1 MIVRHAEQTDK
12 FKVIA
17 LWRACGLTRPWNLPE
32 EDFDFALG
40 GPSSTVLVAESGDQ
54 IIGSALV
61 GHDGHRGTVY
71 YISISPDRQS
81 SGLGKTLMNAAED
94 WLRDRGVWK
103 VNLLVRR
110 DNAAAVQFYEK
121 QGYGDQ
127 DCIALGKRLDGRADR
142 SRRS

>member
-1 MIVRHAEQTDK
+1 MIVRHAQETDK
-12 FKVIA
+12 LNVIA
-17 LWRACGLTRPWNLPE
+17 LWHACGLTRPWNRPE

-40 GPSSTVLVAESGDQ
+40 GPSSTVLVVDSGDQ
-54 IIGSALV
+54 IVGSALV

-71 YISISPDRQS
+71 YVSISPDWQS

-94 WLRDRGVWK
+94 WLRDHGVWK

-110 DNAAAVQFYEK
+110 DNAPAVQFYEK

-127 DCIALGKRLDGRADR
+127 DCIVLGKRLDGRVDR
-142 SRRS
+142 SRR